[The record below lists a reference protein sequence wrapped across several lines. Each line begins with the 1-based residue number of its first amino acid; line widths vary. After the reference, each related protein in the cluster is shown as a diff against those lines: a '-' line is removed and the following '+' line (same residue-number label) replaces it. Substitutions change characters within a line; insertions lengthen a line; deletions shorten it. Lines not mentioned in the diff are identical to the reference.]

1 MRIAVVGGTAGLGF
15 GLALRFAQA
24 GQEVVIGSR
33 QAEKGVMAAD
43 RATSLLSQSASV
55 QGGENPDVVK
65 DAEAVIVAVPFPGQA
80 TIYKSIKDGLAP
92 STTVIDCTV
101 PLASEFGGKATRVLG
116 VWEGSAAQQ
125 AKGILGGDFHV
136 GSGFHTVMAGLLA
149 KVEEAIDE
157 DVLVCGD
164 SEARKTGETL
174 VGLIPGARFVDCG
187 PLENARIL
195 ESLTALLVGINIR
208 YKLDPGAGIRIT
220 RLGTPMSEANSIFPT
235 KTTPSDAMIGKTPDK
250 RL

>member
-1 MRIAVVGGTAGLGF
+1 MKIAVVGGTAGLGY
-15 GLALRFAQA
+15 GLALRFAKA
-24 GQEVVIGSR
+24 GGEVAIGSR

-43 RATSLLSQSASV
+43 RAASAL
-55 QGGENPDVVK
+55 GGRFIIRGGANPDVVMG
-65 DAEAVIVAVPFPGQA
+65 AVAVIVAVPFPGQA
-80 TIYKSIKDGLAP
+80 DIYRSIKEQLTPG
-92 STTVIDCTV
+92 TTVIDCTV
-101 PLASEFGGKATRVLG
+101 PLASEFGGKSTRVVG

-125 AKGILGGDFHV
+125 AKEILGRTPRNVVGKTVHF
-136 GSGFHTVMAGLLA
+136 GSGFHTVMAGLL
-149 KVEEAIDE
+149 ERIDEPIDE

-164 SEARKTGETL
+164 AEARKTAEAL

-220 RLGTPMSEANSIFPT
+220 RLPT
-235 KTTPSDAMIGKTPDK
+235 
-250 RL
+250 

>member
-33 QAEKGVMAAD
+33 QAEKGVIAAD
-43 RATSLLSQSASV
+43 RATSVLSAGASV

-65 DAEAVIVAVPFPGQA
+65 DADAVIVAVPFPGQA
-80 TIYKSIKDGLAP
+80 TVYKSIKEDLAP
-92 STTVIDCTV
+92 GIPVIDCTV

-125 AKGILGGDFHV
+125 ARGILNDKLEGISGKTIHV
-136 GSGFHTVMAGLLA
+136 GSGFHTVMARLLER
-149 KVEEAIDE
+149 VEEPIDE

-164 SEARKTGETL
+164 AQARKTAEAL

-195 ESLTALLVGINIR
+195 ESLAALLVGINIR
-208 YKLDPGAGIRIT
+208 YKLDPGAGIQIT
-220 RLGTPMSEANSIFPT
+220 RL
-235 KTTPSDAMIGKTPDK
+235 
-250 RL
+250 